1 MTSTDV
7 GRELKRLRLA
17 RGETQAET
25 AAAIGVSRAN
35 LTQWETGKYLPS
47 AQNARQLDD
56 HFRAANALVKLI
68 EAARSPV
75 GAGPDPVTNAN
86 IISGQRTLQH
96 VFHQVGRSVVSHV
109 IRDDRGNPVG
119 WRHNLQAEKH
129 QTPLSTAYGIKAML
143 VVGEPYID
151 FGALIAS
158 VLAMR
163 SADGGWVG
171 RSGTNRPEIT
181 ATVLDALFRVGV
193 SLTVDEALG
202 LIERSLD
209 PFSRTRPYLLA
220 TALQTVVRLRPDA
233 PLATELIDELLAA
246 RLDFG
251 GVPLWPEKKE
261 SGLVLPEAS
270 TVHTARAV
278 VAMCDVLRCQGERSD
293 IQDAVGQATQWL
305 TDRAHPDDGVIE
317 ELVRPRPDG
326 DGTTRVGIRHFT
338 PAWVA
343 QALAVAPEVPLRR
356 LRRALDALWER
367 YDPERGLWA
376 WGNGDLPIWMTLD
389 SVTALNSAT
398 LRVADSP
405 LSPPG
410 EKGT

>member
-17 RGETQAET
+17 RGETQAES

-56 HFRAANALVKLI
+56 HFRASNGLVRLI
-68 EAARSPV
+68 EAARSPQ
-75 GAGPDPVTNAN
+75 GAGPEPVTNAKL
-86 IISGQRTLQH
+86 ISGQRTLRD
-96 VFHQVGRSVVSHV
+96 VFHQVGRSLVGHV
-109 IRDDRGNPVG
+109 IRDDGGSPIG
-119 WRHNLQAEKH
+119 WRHNLQEDKH

-143 VVGEPYID
+143 VVGEPYVD
-151 FGALIAS
+151 FGALAAS

-163 SADGGWVG
+163 SVDGGWVG

-181 ATVLDALFRVGV
+181 ATVLDALFRVGASV
-193 SLTVDEALG
+193 SVDEALG
-202 LIERSLD
+202 LVERSLD

-233 PLATELIDELLAA
+233 PLATELVDELLAA
-246 RLDFG
+246 RLDFD
-251 GVPLWPEKKE
+251 GVPLWPEKNV
-261 SGLVLPEAS
+261 SGLVLPEPS

-278 VAMCDVLRCQGERSD
+278 VAMCDVLRCRGERSD
-293 IQDAVGQATQWL
+293 ILDAVGQATQWL

-338 PAWVA
+338 PAWVV
-343 QALAVAPEVPLRR
+343 QALSVAPEVPLRR

-367 YDPERGLWA
+367 YDPELGLWA
-376 WGNGDLPIWMTLD
+376 WGNGDLPIWMSLD
-389 SVTALNSAT
+389 SVTALNTAT
-398 LRVADSP
+398 LRVAEPP
-405 LSPPG
+405 LSPP
-410 EKGT
+410 